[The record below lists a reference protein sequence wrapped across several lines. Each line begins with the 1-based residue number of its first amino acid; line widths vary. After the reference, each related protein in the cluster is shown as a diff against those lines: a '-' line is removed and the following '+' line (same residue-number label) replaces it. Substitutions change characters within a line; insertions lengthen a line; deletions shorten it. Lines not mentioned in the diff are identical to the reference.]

1 MHQSAHKPHKWPW
14 LPLRGWEMKG
24 KGGGCCC
31 VCAVCWAGIILTK
44 NAGEG
49 PCFQMLV
56 RISCLCFIFGCC
68 HGYWWKEMKTK
79 RWREV
84 DRLGGGRSAENNLT
98 SQASGKI
105 YCWRSW
111 LPVLLCILY
120 IQTSSLKP
128 VTFLNKAPQ
137 RIHWRSIDLLLVQ
150 LSLYFLWRRLQRQG
164 ILSLLLGSALLR
176 YLASA
181 ELFSLLG
188 VYLVGFLEGHMCE
201 ST

>member
-1 MHQSAHKPHKWPW
+1 MGVVRWIHRFPAQAFFFFFETVKDWSASLWIQMHQSAHKPHKWPW

-31 VCAVCWAGIILTK
+31 VCAVCWAGITLMK

-68 HGYWWKEMKTK
+68 HGYWWKEMKAK

-98 SQASGKI
+98 SQGSGKI

-120 IQTSSLKP
+120 S
-128 VTFLNKAPQ
+128 N
-137 RIHWRSIDLLLVQ
+137 
-150 LSLYFLWRRLQRQG
+150 
-164 ILSLLLGSALLR
+164 ILSEAS
-176 YLASA
+176 YLF
-181 ELFSLLG
+181 E
-188 VYLVGFLEGHMCE
+188 
-201 ST
+201 